1 MPNAYFAADL
11 ALPAPNPL
19 YLRYQQMQAD
29 TQYSSHKHPW
39 GQLSWIS
46 LGVMNLELE
55 QQQLIAP
62 ANYLTW
68 VPAGISHSAY
78 VRQALN
84 YTSIYV
90 SDDLA
95 QRLPKEAC
103 LLTSTPLISAL
114 ICDFGQRQ
122 LSHMQDKSDQNQAEL
137 LITRLSQCKCAP
149 NFLPSS
155 SDTLIAPILE
165 ALQTEP
171 NNARSLS
178 SWASEVHSTERTLA
192 RRFQSELGMSF
203 GQCRNRIRVLQALA
217 WLKED
222 KTIQD
227 IAWRLGYSTPSAF
240 IAMFK
245 QLIGFSPERY
255 RQQMQGSSS
264 YF

>member
-1 MPNAYFAADL
+1 MTNAYFAADL

-29 TQYSSHKHPW
+29 TQYSIHQHPW

-46 LGVMNLELE
+46 LGIMDLELE
-55 QQQLIAP
+55 QQHLIAP
-62 ANYLTW
+62 ANYLIW
-68 VPAGISHSAY
+68 VPADIPHSAY

-90 SDDLA
+90 SDHLA
-95 QRLPKEAC
+95 QLLPKEAC
-103 LLTSTPLISAL
+103 LLTSTPLIGAL
-114 ICDFGQRQ
+114 ISDFGQRQ
-122 LSHMQDKSDQNQAEL
+122 LGHMQDQSDQNQAEL
-137 LITRLSQCKCAP
+137 LITRLSQCKSAP

-155 SDTLIAPILE
+155 SDTLISPILK
-165 ALQTEP
+165 ALQAGP
-171 NNARSLS
+171 DDARSLS

-203 GQCRNRIRVLQALA
+203 GQCRNRIRVLHALA
-217 WLKED
+217 WLKEG

-227 IAWRLGYSTPSAF
+227 IAWQLGYSTPSAF

-255 RQQMQGSSS
+255 RQQQSPLTKS
-264 YF
+264 